1 MIMSSYLESPGP
13 VKGAGRGG
21 VRVGYF
27 AASSAVQA
35 AAKTRSASAS
45 LARARLLRGCHFAA
59 CTADVRLDSA
69 RENSISAAQRRQAQ
83 KMPGVWFVFVVV
95 MISSPWF
102 VVVTRETMDPD
113 SFIVN
118 TKNALP

>member
-1 MIMSSYLESPGP
+1 
-13 VKGAGRGG
+13 VGG
-21 VRVGYF
+21 GYF

-59 CTADVRLDSA
+59 CTADVRIDSA
-69 RENSISAAQRRQAQ
+69 RENSISAAQRRHAQ
-83 KMPGVWFVFVVV
+83 KMPWVWFVFVFVVV

-102 VVVTRETMDPD
+102 VAFTRGSMRPD